1 MSTGVWLWWRQV
13 NPARAPEVVGALLDA
28 EAPDEFVNN
37 LILSVRSL
45 IPVERL
51 CAEVEQRN
59 RLKLLSPFLEHL
71 VSEGSQVS
79 KAPMTHATIVQ
90 LILPPYRLAFTWIC
104 RFGLKPI
111 KPGKNAPCQHLHMIC
126 QLPRVWQKQW
136 WTGLT
141 SLSASQDPHVHNA
154 LGKIIIDSQNNPDHF
169 LTTNPFYDSLVVGKY
184 AEKRD
189 PHLACVAYKRGQC
202 DDALIDCTNRCAH
215 A

>member
-1 MSTGVWLWWRQV
+1 M

-79 KAPMTHATIVQ
+79 VPS
-90 LILPPYRLAFTWIC
+90 
-104 RFGLKPI
+104 
-111 KPGKNAPCQHLHMIC
+111 
-126 QLPRVWQKQW
+126 PRQSLWAAMRARR
-136 WTGLT
+136 TGLHLLRCM
-141 SLSASQDPHVHNA
+141 SWNEFLGVQAAKPCNVSCA
-154 LGKIIIDSQNNPDHF
+154 L
-169 LTTNPFYDSLVVGKY
+169 LT
-184 AEKRD
+184 
-189 PHLACVAYKRGQC
+189 VAPEQ
-202 DDALIDCTNRCAH
+202 TCA
-215 A
+215 